1 MEHHREHLSLTAAN
15 TYRAFD
21 TVLCPN
27 LSTPLALCH
36 SILALAYD
44 LKSSITPMLSLLTAR
59 SPRLTSAEP
68 T

>member
-1 MEHHREHLSLTAAN
+1 MEHHRARLSLTAAN
-15 TYRAFD
+15 TYRAFE
-21 TVLCPN
+21 TVLGPK
-27 LSTPLALCH
+27 LSTSLALCH

-44 LKSSITPMLSLLTAR
+44 PKSSITPMLSLLIAR